1 MTQNRHTMNKKNITL
16 EINIQQEEDG
26 TGKAIMF
33 IRENGIVQT
42 ELSEPQLLAYAKILS
57 NFTGELLDVLSRKN
71 QNYN

>member
-1 MTQNRHTMNKKNITL
+1 MNNKNITL

-26 TGKAIMF
+26 TGKAIMV
-33 IRENGIVQT
+33 IRENGIVKT

-71 QNYN
+71 RNYN